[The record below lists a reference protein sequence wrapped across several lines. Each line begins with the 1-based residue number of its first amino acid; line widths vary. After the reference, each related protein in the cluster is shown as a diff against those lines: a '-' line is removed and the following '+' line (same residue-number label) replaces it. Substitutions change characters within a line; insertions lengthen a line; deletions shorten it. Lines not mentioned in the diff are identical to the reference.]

1 MNPFAKVGTVS
12 ELGEKAL
19 IARVCKNFGSSAALP
34 PPFGA
39 GDDCALIRSRALSEN
54 VFITSDAVIL
64 GRHFS
69 PDTPP
74 EMAGEKL
81 VKRNASDIAA
91 MGATPFAALASSIC
105 SPNVSLGWLDGFCRG
120 MGRAAERYGVKI
132 IGGDF
137 ASVGG
142 DFFSTHLTLLGQSGA
157 RPLLRTGTEIG
168 DYICTTGELGASF
181 ESGHH
186 LTFEPRL
193 NEGRFLAADSA
204 VSACMD
210 ISDGLASDLKCLLPP
225 HSCAEISTEDLPIR
239 KFGGKCASVRQALC
253 DGEDYE
259 LVFAYRGT
267 RGQFD
272 EFLRR
277 YEDAF
282 GYSAHEIGR
291 ITKPRGACEEG
302 ALVLVSGGLREVF
315 KSGGFDHYAAR

>member
-54 VFITSDAVIL
+54 VFATSDAVIL

-105 SPNVSLGWLDGFCRG
+105 SPNVSVEWLDGFCRG
-120 MGRAAERYGVKI
+120 MGRAAERYGIKI

-142 DFFSTHLTLLGQSGA
+142 DFFSTHLTLLGQSGT
-157 RPLLRTGTEIG
+157 RPLLRSGAEVG
-168 DYICTTGELGASF
+168 DYICTTGALGASF

-193 NEGRFLAADSA
+193 KEGLFLAADNA

-225 HSCAEISTEDLPIR
+225 HSCAEIFAENLPLR
-239 KFGGKCASVRQALC
+239 KFGGKTATATQAMC

-259 LVFAYRGT
+259 LVFAYRGS
-267 RGQFD
+267 RGRLD
-272 EFLRR
+272 GFLRSF
-277 YEDAF
+277 EAEL
-282 GYSAHEIGR
+282 GHSAYAIGR
-291 ITKPRGACEEG
+291 IAEPRRAGEKG
-302 ALVLVSGGLREVF
+302 ALVLVSDGVRNAFE
-315 KSGGFDHYAAR
+315 SGGFDHYAAR

>member
-19 IARVCKNFGSSAALP
+19 IARVCKNFGSSASLP

-39 GDDCALIRSRALSEN
+39 GDDCALIRSRTLSEN
-54 VFITSDAVIL
+54 VFVTSDAVIL

-69 PDTPP
+69 SDTPP
-74 EMAGEKL
+74 EAAGEKL

-91 MGATPFAALASSIC
+91 MGAVPFAALASSIC
-105 SPNVSLGWLDGFCRG
+105 SPNVSLEWLDGFCIG
-120 MGRAAERYGVKI
+120 MGRAAERYGIKI

-142 DFFSTHLTLLGQSGA
+142 DFFSTHLSLFGQSDMC
-157 RPLLRTGTEIG
+157 PLLRSGAEIG
-168 DYICTTGELGASF
+168 DYICTTGALGASF

-193 NEGRFLAADSA
+193 KEGRFLAENPN

-225 HSCAEISTEDLPIR
+225 HSCGEIFAENLPFR
-239 KFGGKCASVRQALC
+239 SFGGKLATVRQALC

-259 LVFAYRGT
+259 LVFTYRGS

-272 EFLRR
+272 EFLRS
-277 YEDAF
+277 YKDAF
-282 GYSAHEIGR
+282 GCCVYEIGR
-291 ITKPRGACEEG
+291 MAMPRSGDEDN
-302 ALVLVSGGLREVF
+302 ALVLVSGGFREVF
-315 KSGGFDHYAAR
+315 KSGGFDHYAR